1 MTREQIVE
9 RIVEIGI
16 VPVVRAASGDEAI
29 AMADAIGAGGVRALE
44 ITMTVPGAVDVI
56 KQAVARYGDR
66 FLIGAGTVLDA
77 EQARACIDAGA
88 CFVVSPIV
96 DEETVA
102 FCRRAGVAS
111 LPGAL
116 TPTEV
121 VRAWRAGAD
130 LVKVFPCSAVGGASY
145 IKALKAPLPQIPL
158 VPTGGVTLET
168 AAAFFAAGASA
179 IGVGGDLCDVQAI
192 RRGQPDKVAATARA
206 YVAAVQAARASGRLK
221 SQVASPKSA

>member
-1 MTREQIVE
+1 MTRDTVVQ

-16 VPVVRAASGDEAI
+16 LPVVRAASGAEAI
-29 AMADAIGAGGVRALE
+29 AVGDALGDGGIRALE
-44 ITMTVPGAVDVI
+44 ITMTVPGAVNVI
-56 KQAVARYGDR
+56 REAVQRYGDT

-88 CFVVSPIV
+88 RFVVSPIV
-96 DEETVA
+96 DEETIA
-102 FCRRAGVAS
+102 CCRRANVAV

-130 LVKVFPCSAVGGASY
+130 FVKVFPCGAVGGASY
-145 IKALKAPLPQIPL
+145 LKALKAPLPQIPL

-168 AAAFFAAGASA
+168 VGAFFAAGASA
-179 IGVGGDLCDVQAI
+179 VGVGGDLCDLQAI
-192 RRGQPDKVAATARA
+192 RRGQPEKIAAAARA
-206 YVAAVQAARASGRLK
+206 YVSAVQAARTQPA
-221 SQVASPKSA
+221 